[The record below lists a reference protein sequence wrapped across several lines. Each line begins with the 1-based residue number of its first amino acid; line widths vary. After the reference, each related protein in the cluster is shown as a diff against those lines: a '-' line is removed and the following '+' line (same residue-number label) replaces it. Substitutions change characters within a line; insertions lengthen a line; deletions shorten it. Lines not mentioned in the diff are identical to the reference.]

1 MRGTT
6 MNPDKYK
13 VRITSR
19 IAAEFAAHRKQHLGK
34 TGHYPPQ
41 LKRLALSALAK
52 GLKPSEIAA
61 AAQLTPK
68 SIYNWSQSA
77 PKIEAPTELKLES
90 ARGEN
95 VHVTSETSL
104 PVKIRIGKEVTIELL
119 SQELSLEL
127 LQHLSQLGLSL

>member
-1 MRGTT
+1 

-13 VRITSR
+13 VRITKR
-19 IAAEFAAHRKQHLGK
+19 ITAEFAAHRAQHIGK
-34 TGHYPPQ
+34 TGHYPTQ

-52 GLKPSEIAA
+52 GLKPIEIAA

-90 ARGEN
+90 ARSEN
-95 VHVTSETSL
+95 TRVSCETSL
-104 PVKIRIGKEVTIELL
+104 PVKIKIGKAVTIELY
-119 SQELSLEL
+119 SRDLSLEL
-127 LQHLSQLGLSL
+127 LRRLSQLGSSL